1 MNKKST
7 FDLLTTVAQGGCSAK
22 LPATVLHKVVAN
34 IPKINHE
41 NLLVGTDTSDDA
53 SVWKIS
59 DDVAIIQTTDFFPA
73 VCSDP
78 FEFGQ
83 IAAANALSDVF
94 AMGGKVIT
102 ALNLVMF
109 PSSKIELEV
118 LEEILRG
125 GAEKM
130 IEAGGCLSGGHTID
144 DDVPKYGL
152 AVTGTVHPDKIIS
165 NDNAKAGDVLI
176 LTKPLGA
183 GVLAAGWRNGK
194 ASEVNYR
201 AAIENMK
208 ILNMDTAEVMQ
219 KHSVRCCTDVTGFG
233 LIGHLYNMSRASK
246 VTIEIKVKDVPLL
259 SGAAKLADD
268 GHIPCAAFKNEDM
281 LGDQLLD
288 SGVDYGLK
296 MLCFDA
302 QTSGG
307 IVMTVSSDKAEAV
320 LADLEAAGTCCH
332 KVIGRVVE
340 KTDYEIVLR

>member
-1 MNKKST
+1 MTKKTS
-7 FDLLTTVAQGGCSAK
+7 FDLLTTVEQGGCSAK
-22 LPATVLHKVVAN
+22 LPAHVLQQVVTN
-34 IPKINHE
+34 IPKLTHE
-41 NLLVGTDTSDDA
+41 RLLVGTDTSDDA

-78 FEFGQ
+78 YEFGQ

-94 AMGGKVIT
+94 AMGGEVIT

-109 PSSKIELEV
+109 PSDRIDLSV

-125 GAEKM
+125 GAEKV

-165 NDNAKAGDVLI
+165 NDNAKRGDVLI

-183 GVLAAGWRNGK
+183 GILVAGHRLGY
-194 ASEVNYR
+194 AEESHYR
-201 AAIENMK
+201 AALENMK
-208 ILNMDTAEVMQ
+208 ELNLNAAKVMQ
-219 KHSVRCCTDVTGFG
+219 KHGVQCCTDVTGFG
-233 LIGHLYNMSRASK
+233 LIGHLYNMSRASNIT
-246 VTIEIKVKDVPLL
+246 VELNVSDIPFLD
-259 SGAAKLADD
+259 GAYELAEM
-268 GHIPCAAFKNEDM
+268 GCLPCAAFKNQDM
-281 LGDQLLD
+281 LGEKLHDT
-288 SGVDYGLK
+288 GVDYNKK

-307 IVMTVSSDKAEAV
+307 VVMTVPADKADAV
-320 LADLEAAGTCCH
+320 IADLKNSGTRCH
-332 KVIGRVVE
+332 HIIGKIVD
-340 KTDYEIVLR
+340 KTEHEIILK